1 MELDNT
7 HLEKASRRIHAW
19 NSLLGEMNY
28 VCCKKRVN
36 KELKKRCVMTH
47 QHLQMVG
54 LFLWEWDIKVAW
66 YWFLGTIN
74 MKPLHLSIC
83 CSAVCLPL
91 KSVIMTP
98 QLMAVCGCLYIFSVY
113 VYKFT
118 VGCRIVLKQLCY
130 AFCVWVCTYLDV
142 ACCFIACVCLL
153 QKLTGPV
160 IVTGCRQLPR
170 GRACWQQLV
179 EKKNSCWWAS
189 STKSPHWASPFISP
203 SFFIYMFT
211 YSFTNCLFE
220 FH

>member
-98 QLMAVCGCLYIFSVY
+98 QLMAVDACIYSVFMCTSLLWDSFKAALLCFLCMSVY
-113 VYKFT
+113 IPGCGMLFHCTCVFTAEADRSCNSDRMQATPTRPCMLTAAGREKEQLLMSFQYKEPT
-118 VGCRIVLKQLCY
+118 LSL
-130 AFCVWVCTYLDV
+130 AFYLS
-142 ACCFIACVCLL
+142 ILL
-153 QKLTGPV
+153 YLYV
-160 IVTGCRQLPR
+160 HL
-170 GRACWQQLV
+170 
-179 EKKNSCWWAS
+179 
-189 STKSPHWASPFISP
+189 
-203 SFFIYMFT
+203 
-211 YSFTNCLFE
+211 LFY
-220 FH
+220 